1 MRRTPMPR
9 RSRRIVAGR
18 NRTEWCWRLDDLF
31 RAIVMTKH
39 GAVRMPQASGRGWF
53 WYGRCLRC
61 DCERPLYVSHI
72 EPKGS
77 NPHLRWTEGNAFA
90 FCYACH
96 IPWWHKHP
104 REAEE
109 FTVAVLGRES
119 REGLALR
126 ARAGKATRGTVDL
139 PLIEVALKQEL
150 RRIAPRGIEGLVY

>member
-18 NRTEWCWRLDDLF
+18 NRTEWNERLDDLF

-39 GAVRMPQASGRGWF
+39 GAARMPYSSGRGWF

-61 DCERPLYVSHI
+61 DCARPLYVSHI

-77 NPHLRWTEGNAFA
+77 NGHLRWTEGNAFP

-96 IPWWHKHP
+96 IQWWHKHP

-109 FTVAVLGRES
+109 FTVTMLGREG
-119 REGLALR
+119 REALALR
-126 ARAGKATRGTVDL
+126 ARAGKSLRGAVDFSL
-139 PLIEVALKQEL
+139 VELMLKQEL
-150 RRIAPRGIEGLVY
+150 RRIAPRGIEGLVF